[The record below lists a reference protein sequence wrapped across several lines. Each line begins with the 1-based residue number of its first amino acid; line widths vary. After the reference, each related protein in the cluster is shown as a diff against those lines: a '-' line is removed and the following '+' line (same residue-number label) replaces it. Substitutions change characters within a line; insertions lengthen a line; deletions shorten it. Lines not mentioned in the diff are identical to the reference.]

1 MTPQPTRSHYL
12 VTFAVLALAG
22 LSFALLQSLVAP
34 ALPVIQRDLHTTTTA
49 VTWVLTGYL
58 LSASVA
64 TPIAGRLG
72 DMFGKERML
81 VIVLSVT
88 AFGTA
93 LAGLASSIETLIA
106 ARVIQGLGGA
116 VFPLAFGII
125 RDEFPRERVA
135 TGIALVSAILGI
147 GGGAG
152 IVLAGPIVERL
163 SYHWLFWLPLG
174 TTALAAVATAV
185 LVPESPVKSP
195 GRINWLG
202 AALLSSWLV
211 CLLVA
216 FSKAVDWGWTSA
228 RFLGLLAAAAVLL
241 VLWVWAELR
250 APEPLVDMRMLR
262 RRPIWTTN
270 LTGLL
275 IGFGMFGSFILVPQF
290 VETPKASGF
299 GFGASVTQAGLF
311 LVPSTFT
318 MLLSS
323 PIAARLTNRLGPK
336 VPLAIGALI
345 TALAFVLLAVQH
357 DEAWHIYLM
366 SALLGAGMGMAF
378 AAMANL
384 IVQAV
389 PPEQTGVA
397 TGMNTIMRTIGG
409 SIGGQVT
416 AAVVAANISAAGLPQ
431 ESGFTLAFVV
441 SAGALVIAFLSALA
455 VPGRPGPGA
464 GAGAARREAPARE
477 AQPATG

>member
-12 VTFAVLALAG
+12 LTFAVLALAG

-81 VIVLSVT
+81 VIVLSIT
-88 AFGTA
+88 ALGTA

-116 VFPLAFGII
+116 VFPLSFGII

-152 IVLAGPIVERL
+152 IVLAGPIVEGL

-174 TTALAAVATAV
+174 TTALAAVAAAV
-185 LVPESPVKSP
+185 FVPESPVKSP

-202 AALLSSWLV
+202 AVLLSSWLV
-211 CLLVA
+211 ALLVA

-241 VLWVWAELR
+241 ALWVWAELR

-262 RRPIWTTN
+262 RRPVWTTN

-290 VETPKASGF
+290 VETPEASGF
-299 GFGASVTQAGLF
+299 GFGASVTEAGLF

-416 AAVVAANISAAGLPQ
+416 AAVVAAHISAAGLPQ

-441 SAGALVIAFLSALA
+441 SAAALVIAFLSALA

-464 GAGAARREAPARE
+464 GATRREAPARE
-477 AQPATG
+477 PQPATG